1 MHCTRERFY
10 EVVRSQQVSV
20 IIDRCRQ
27 LVAAGDIKG
36 YAAEK
41 KKLPCFIFQATMT
54 PNHGRKGTLPLG
66 LWRLQAAARLNGL
79 VMIDVDHLER
89 DPLDVFNEIPSHWFD
104 MNSCPYAILLA
115 HRTPSGHGLRLVC
128 TADPRR
134 GTLADNQRYIATCLG
149 LTCDEAVKNADRTS
163 FAVKE
168 SDIFYINDAIFTYEN
183 EEFKTLYSLR
193 PKPTPTPSRGEG
205 SSDTLSSDDP
215 QAVATPLPSAPAL
228 LACYRRDARRGGEGV
243 GSVTSSDGNGTD
255 EHSMRGD
262 NTDPTPAPPLEGR
275 GAAAHEFGG
284 VPTPLEGRGAAAHES
299 PQCNQ
304 SPLPS
309 GKATGSCVPLVASQQ
324 SWSGR
329 ASLGNGE
336 GGGSEVGLSFGG
348 VPAQLIIDKWIEERG
363 VPAEGTR
370 HLTML
375 RLAGDLR
382 YICENDPARLKQW
395 VMMAPFVQDI
405 VRERGEDEV
414 THACEDVCDRKLYM
428 SIPKNFNAI
437 LEKLGATKALPLG
450 AAGGGLRGDGDG
462 SYPLRGDR
470 EGSFWHRL
478 KPLLAPP
485 YDVACSLTE
494 DENKMGAVFAAGAMY
509 CTLMTRCWYEHFD
522 GMEQRLNPQVYIIGM
537 PAAGKS
543 FADKLD
549 NIIMGP
555 MKAADA
561 IGREAEAEYK
571 RKLKERQTSSKA
583 AKGEPLKKPEVM
595 IRYCP
600 SKTSNHVLFHRLEN
614 AREMV
619 DGKEMHLHIYTFD
632 SELDANTAA
641 QRGGSWIDKHDI
653 ELKAFHNEC
662 TGVDYSN
669 PDSSNGI
676 FPVYYNTVCTG
687 TPLSLQRKIN
697 IRNVNDGLCS
707 RIAFFKMKDDG
718 FHMIARGSRLRLHDQ
733 ECKIKQWAFR
743 FDSMKGELKIGRL
756 VDHVY
761 NLCQEATWTA
771 EASGDRVLDMLRK
784 RAVFYAIWFTI
795 PRIYARQWKQYEK
808 TGEVE
813 VDDSDLQFA
822 TLIYDA
828 VLYWQDRLFGR
839 MLEDSWQNAENDDK
853 PRLRRTVNDE
863 VFARLPQEFDTKA
876 VIDMMKVSKGG
887 ASAQLRRWLAAGMLE
902 RTSHG
907 KYRKKGA
914 TA

>member
-1 MHCTRERFY
+1 M
-10 EVVRSQQVSV
+10 
-20 IIDRCRQ
+20 
-27 LVAAGDIKG
+27 
-36 YAAEK
+36 
-41 KKLPCFIFQATMT
+41 
-54 PNHGRKGTLPLG
+54 
-66 LWRLQAAARLNGL
+66 
-79 VMIDVDHLER
+79 
-89 DPLDVFNEIPSHWFD
+89 
-104 MNSCPYAILLA
+104 
-115 HRTPSGHGLRLVC
+115 
-128 TADPRR
+128 
-134 GTLADNQRYIATCLG
+134 
-149 LTCDEAVKNADRTS
+149 
-163 FAVKE
+163 
-168 SDIFYINDAIFTYEN
+168 
-183 EEFKTLYSLR
+183 
-193 PKPTPTPSRGEG
+193 
-205 SSDTLSSDDP
+205 
-215 QAVATPLPSAPAL
+215 
-228 LACYRRDARRGGEGV
+228 
-243 GSVTSSDGNGTD
+243 GSVTSSDGK
-255 EHSMRGD
+255 E
-262 NTDPTPAPPLEGR
+262 PPSSSPEGGEVAALE
-275 GAAAHEFGG
+275 FNG
-284 VPTPLEGRGAAAHES
+284 VPFQT
-299 PQCNQ
+299 
-304 SPLPS
+304 
-309 GKATGSCVPLVASQQ
+309 
-324 SWSGR
+324 
-329 ASLGNGE
+329 
-336 GGGSEVGLSFGG
+336 
-348 VPAQLIIDKWIEERG
+348 IIDKWLETRG
-363 VPAEGTR
+363 VPSVGER

-382 YICENDPARLKQW
+382 YICDNDPEKVKKAVRL
-395 VMMAPFVQDI
+395 AAFGRDI
-405 VRERGEDEV
+405 EQERGSEEV
-414 THACEDVCDRKLYM
+414 DNACEDVCERKMYM

-437 LEKLGATKALPLG
+437 LEQLGATKSLPLG
-450 AAGGGLRGDGDG
+450 GAGGGLREDG
-462 SYPLRGDR
+462 SSPLRGDR
-470 EGSFWHRL
+470 WGSFWQRL
-478 KPLLAPP
+478 QPLLAPP

-494 DENKMGAVFAAGAMY
+494 DENKLGAVFAAGAMY

-676 FPVYYNTVCTG
+676 FPVFYNTVCTG

-707 RIAFFKMKDDG
+707 RIAFFQMKDDG
-718 FHMIARGSRLRLHDQ
+718 FHMIARGNRLRNHAQ

-839 MLEDSWQNAENDDK
+839 MLEDSWQNAENDNK
-853 PRLRRTVNDE
+853 PRVRRTVNDE
-863 VFARLPQEFDTKA
+863 VYARLPQEFDTKA

-887 ASAQLRRWLAAGMLE
+887 ASAQLRRWLAAGLLE

-914 TA
+914 SA